1 VYSEKL
7 LMIDRW
13 TARNIYSCI
22 PKINLR
28 N

>member
-1 VYSEKL
+1 LENY
-7 LMIDRW
+7 
-13 TARNIYSCI
+13 I